1 MSRFLTNQNI
11 LFVIFVHSTK
21 LWCRFCQ
28 IELFSRKHIF
38 VVFPSFSYFTVFK
51 SHQNKSLT
59 VVFHQASSLQK
70 KRKVYVFNLL
80 IRFQNQILFH
90 QAGGL
95 QNDQSLFFQTFE
107 GVLELSKATNF
118 LKRGFWILFYQTGSI
133 ESEHSLFWQDL
144 EPSKVHTFVKKCIWA
159 FFIKL
164 ASDKTLVSVNTLLWR
179 YIFIKNVG
187 CKVFTFTSGTKW
199 PLLFQTLEL
208 SKTTHFVK
216 RKTWVFFHQANNL
229 QNEQSLPF
237 HTLKFSKA
245 LKFCQK
251 IFLGS
256 FSSSGRLTKQVQF
269 AFSSSRVCE
278 NYTCQKMCLSTF
290 SQSN

>member
-28 IELFSRKHIF
+28 IELFSRKHSF
-38 VVFPSFSYFTVFK
+38 VVFSNFSYFRDFK
-51 SHQNKSLT
+51 NHPNKSLT

-70 KRKVYVFNLL
+70 IRKVYVFNLL
-80 IRFQNQILFH
+80 IRFQSHPFLQILFH

-118 LKRGFWILFYQTGSI
+118 LKRCFWILFYQTGSI
-133 ESEHSLFWQDL
+133 QSEHNLLWQDL

-164 ASDKTLVSVNTLLWR
+164 ASYKMT
-179 YIFIKNVG
+179 
-187 CKVFTFTSGTKW
+187 
-199 PLLFQTLEL
+199 
-208 SKTTHFVK
+208 
-216 RKTWVFFHQANNL
+216 
-229 QNEQSLPF
+229 
-237 HTLKFSKA
+237 
-245 LKFCQK
+245 
-251 IFLGS
+251 
-256 FSSSGRLTKQVQF
+256 F
-269 AFSSSRVCE
+269 AFSKSRALKNNPFC
-278 NYTCQKMCLSTF
+278 
-290 SQSN
+290 

>member
-1 MSRFLTNQNI
+1 MIRSPYVNRVSRFLKKQNI

-59 VVFHQASSLQK
+59 VVFHQASRFTKK

-107 GVLELSKATNF
+107 RVLESQKQP
-118 LKRGFWILFYQTGSI
+118 I
-133 ESEHSLFWQDL
+133 
-144 EPSKVHTFVKKCIWA
+144 
-159 FFIKL
+159 
-164 ASDKTLVSVNTLLWR
+164 
-179 YIFIKNVG
+179 
-187 CKVFTFTSGTKW
+187 
-199 PLLFQTLEL
+199 
-208 SKTTHFVK
+208 
-216 RKTWVFFHQANNL
+216 
-229 QNEQSLPF
+229 
-237 HTLKFSKA
+237 FSKEV
-245 LKFCQK
+245 FEY
-251 IFLGS
+251 F
-256 FSSSGRLTKQVQF
+256 FTKQE
-269 AFSSSRVCE
+269 A
-278 NYTCQKMCLSTF
+278 
-290 SQSN
+290 